1 MNFATVFKRI
11 SRALVKSAPTILAV
25 SASVGVVGT
34 TVLAVKATPP
44 AQEAMQKIRDAY
56 GDKPAPAKELLKAA
70 LPYYAPTFISAGLTI
85 GCIAGSRHLSAKEN
99 AVLATLYSTSN
110 VALNEYQ
117 RKVVEKLGEVKEKE
131 IHDEIAADHVKAN
144 PIYNS
149 EVIMTGKGKSLCFD
163 EMSGRYFL
171 GDYDELH
178 RIENRLGRMV
188 LNEMWASINDFY
200 SEIGLP
206 FIPLGDKIG
215 WDVDHMPEFR
225 FSSIVADDGRPCLV
239 VQQYTFTYRDNY

>member
-1 MNFATVFKRI
+1 
-11 SRALVKSAPTILAV
+11 
-25 SASVGVVGT
+25 
-34 TVLAVKATPP
+34 
-44 AQEAMQKIRDAY
+44 
-56 GDKPAPAKELLKAA
+56 
-70 LPYYAPTFISAGLTI
+70 
-85 GCIAGSRHLSAKEN
+85 
-99 AVLATLYSTSN
+99 
-110 VALNEYQ
+110 
-117 RKVVEKLGEVKEKE
+117 
-131 IHDEIAADHVKAN
+131 
-144 PIYNS
+144 
-149 EVIMTGKGKSLCFD
+149 MTGKGKSLCFD

-206 FIPLGDKIG
+206 FIPMGDKIG
-215 WDVDHMPEFR
+215 WDVDHIPEFR